1 MRACFCIAVL
11 VVVGSHPVLAQTSP
25 AAAGPRLATSWTETW
40 EPAPVAPSYLGN
52 TSTRALSRGTKW
64 ALGGA
69 LVVGI
74 LSAAVANALCE
85 HRECTGPTLK
95 WGVIGA
101 ASGAALGGLI
111 AVASD

>member
-1 MRACFCIAVL
+1 MRACFWIAVL
-11 VVVGSHPVLAQTSP
+11 VVLGSHSVLAQTSP
-25 AAAGPRLATSWTETW
+25 TPAGPRLATSWTEAW
-40 EPAPVAPSYLGN
+40 EPAPFVLSYLDT
-52 TSTRALSRGTKW
+52 TSARAPSRGTKW

-74 LSAAVANALCE
+74 LSAAFANALCE
-85 HRECTGPTLK
+85 HSECTGPTLK

-111 AVASD
+111 AAASD

>member
-1 MRACFCIAVL
+1 MRACFWIAVL
-11 VVVGSHPVLAQTSP
+11 VVAGSHPVLAQTSP
-25 AAAGPRLATSWTETW
+25 AAAGPRLATSWTEAW
-40 EPAPVAPSYLGN
+40 APAPFGLSYLG
-52 TSTRALSRGTKW
+52 TPSARALSRGTKW

-85 HRECTGPTLK
+85 HSECTGPTLK

-101 ASGAALGGLI
+101 VAGAALGGVI
-111 AVASD
+111 AAASD